1 MTRRSPPWSTGP
13 MSLTTCHVSV
23 SLDGFLAGPDQSL
36 DNPIGVDGMRLH
48 GWHLNADESGY
59 AADVAARD
67 DLLRQRGAVVMGRN
81 MFGPI
86 RGEWSEDWRGWW
98 GDEPPYHAPV
108 FVLTHHPRESIE
120 MQGGT
125 TFHFVTD
132 GFDAAY
138 ARAREAAGD
147 GGDRHRRWRVDDSSG
162 AGSRRPRRADPRRLA
177 GPARCGRTALRR
189 RHRPRADAD
198 RGDVVTVRHAPPL
211 PRAAPSPSVIEL
223 RAHRWKLEKG

>member
-1 MTRRSPPWSTGP
+1 

-98 GDEPPYHAPV
+98 A
-108 FVLTHHPRESIE
+108 T
-120 MQGGT
+120 
-125 TFHFVTD
+125 
-132 GFDAAY
+132 
-138 ARAREAAGD
+138 
-147 GGDRHRRWRVDDSSG
+147 
-162 AGSRRPRRADPRRLA
+162 SRRTTHRSSSSPTTRVSRS
-177 GPARCGRTALRR
+177 RCRVGR
-189 RHRPRADAD
+189 
-198 RGDVVTVRHAPPL
+198 
-211 PRAAPSPSVIEL
+211 PSTS
-223 RAHRWKLEKG
+223 